1 MRLIHNPTHVECPV
15 CSKSFK
21 TTLYLKRH
29 LVGCRVNHNKTGN
42 GDSNKQQSQ
51 QPSQLQQ
58 PSQQQQ
64 FIVRS
69 SREQTLTNG
78 NQNYYGEN
86 AQAYCGNDNGVQ
98 QSCYVQGENEV
109 MCSNTYEMHS
119 EVVNDDIIV

>member
-1 MRLIHNPTHVECPV
+1 M
-15 CSKSFK
+15 
-21 TTLYLKRH
+21 
-29 LVGCRVNHNKTGN
+29 NHNKTGN
-42 GDSNKQQSQ
+42 GDINKQQQ
-51 QPSQLQQ
+51 PQPSQQQ
-58 PSQQQQ
+58 QQASQQQQQQ

-98 QSCYVQGENEV
+98 QSCYVQGDNEV
-109 MCSNTYEMHS
+109 MFSNTYEMHN